1 MFENKRDKDF
11 IIIVFVKIYKLK
23 LNYIY
28 NWSNE
33 YWIEIKDFDL
43 LIYEF
48 NKIMDLIR
56 FYYIDN
62 YIIIKY
68 CIYLLYESIVF
79 LVVDG
84 RGCEEVIIV

>member
-48 NKIMDLIR
+48 NKIMGFDKI
-56 FYYIDN
+56 
-62 YIIIKY
+62 
-68 CIYLLYESIVF
+68 LLYW
-79 LVVDG
+79 
-84 RGCEEVIIV
+84 